1 ADLGGHRGRGGAGV
15 LVEDAVGDRA
25 RGGDGPGEGRGVEDG
40 GAPGGGGGGQGG
52 GDAGR
57 GLVDDQ
63 HLAAG
68 RGGGDPV
75 VVDVAA
81 VDGLPVVGARGVE
94 GDVGRVGDGAVG
106 VDRHRCGL
114 AADLGGG
121 GRGGAGALVEDAV
134 GDRARGGD
142 GPGEGR
148 GVVDG
153 AAHGDRGGRQ
163 GGGHRGAGLADGDG
177 L

>member
-1 ADLGGHRGRGGAGV
+1 DRGGRQGGGHGGAG
-15 LVEDAVGDRA
+15 L
-25 RGGDGPGEGRGVEDG
+25 DGKSGVWGEGALDSDGVG
-40 GAPGGGGGGQGG
+40 VTAIG
-52 GDAGR
+52 
-57 GLVDDQ
+57 
-63 HLAAG
+63 
-68 RGGGDPV
+68 
-75 VVDVAA
+75 
-81 VDGLPVVGARGVE
+81 GLPEVGAGLVE
-94 GDVGRVGDGAVG
+94 GDAGRVGDGAVG

-121 GRGGAGALVEDAV
+121 GLGGAGVLVEDAV

-163 GGGHRGAGLADGDG
+163 GGGHGGAG
-177 L
+177 